1 VKKLTILLS
10 LLTTV
15 AFGQKAKNYSAVTDD
30 LTNKIIATVPSGK
43 SLHVGVVP
51 FSGTSSDFAKAP
63 SDKAKFGEY
72 ITETII
78 GSLTGQPDKI
88 KVFERTRMDA
98 VLKEQ
103 AFILTD
109 LMKPAAALKIG
120 QLAPIDA
127 LLSGTF
133 TKLKSYIDVNARLI
147 DVATGEISVSFNGR
161 IKMTKNLATLF
172 NENEASPSDNIYIIS
187 KKDPNPN
194 PKTKE
199 EICKQRVAEFE
210 SRLHDLTSPEKI
222 TAVVNEAKKTPFD
235 VACGRF
241 HFNIIYSFTRY
252 KIDNADYKNFLLQ
265 TLDTIA
271 YPSGDDRAIE
281 IARFLASDGTVD
293 EKEWSTAFRAMTRT
307 GNYVL
312 RFFIEDM
319 IAEPTSPEQSVMES
333 RIASYF
339 DLASNGKIGLPR
351 PVSYETAFF
360 HMLDG
365 LKKNEPLRKHVYA
378 TYAGK
383 LTTDDKSKPML
394 LSALHSM
401 YKEETTLKPE
411 IMKWIID
418 FVNTNDY
425 PKAHEQL
432 YDLAREMESSDP
444 NLQLVVDGSKKKFSD
459 YALASP
465 YQSQKE
471 DRIEFCVIH
480 NIPVPGVIPT
490 IEEAD
495 AILKGNNVA
504 EQQRVTEMLTLMG
517 DRPKKLETSL
527 VGLFAKRSLDD
538 RDKLQSAQTN
548 AIVVLGNIKTKDP
561 KAVDYMIS
569 VLPHYGNDTEA
580 AKVALVQI
588 GKPAVNQL
596 VARLDKTT
604 GQDGGLQ
611 YQLISIL
618 GKIGKDA
625 ATAEKSI
632 TKVLNASSNDDVKYA
647 AEAALQ
653 EIKK

>member
-1 VKKLTILLS
+1 VKKLLL
-10 LLTTV
+10 LIVLIAPA
-15 AFGQKAKNYSAVTDD
+15 AFAQKAKNYTTVTDD
-30 LTNKIIATVPSGK
+30 LTNKIIGTVPSGK

-51 FSGTSSDFAKAP
+51 FSGTS
-63 SDKAKFGEY
+63 AKFGEY
-72 ITETII
+72 ITESII

-109 LMKPAAALKIG
+109 LMKPAAALKVG
-120 QLAPIDA
+120 QLVPIDA
-127 LLSGTF
+127 LLSGTY
-133 TKLKSYIDVNARLI
+133 TKLRSYIDVNARLI
-147 DVATGEISVSFNGR
+147 DVATGEITVSFNGR

-172 NENEASPSDNIYIIS
+172 GEDEKGGDGNAYIIS
-187 KKDPNPN
+187 KSDPKTKEES

-210 SRLHDLTSPEKI
+210 GRLHDLTSPEKI

-235 VACGRF
+235 NACGKF
-241 HFNIIYSFTRY
+241 HYNIIYSFTRY
-252 KIDNADYKNFLLQ
+252 KIDNADYKTFLLQ

-281 IARFLASDGTVD
+281 IARFIASDGNVD
-293 EKEWSTAFRAMTRT
+293 DKEWSTSFRAMTRT

-319 IAEPTSPEQSVMES
+319 IAEPASPEQSVMQS
-333 RIASYF
+333 RIAGYF

-365 LKKNEPLRKHVYA
+365 LKKNEPLRRHVYA

-383 LTTDDKSKPML
+383 LTLDDKSKPL
-394 LSALHSM
+394 LFSALHSM

-418 FVNTNDY
+418 FVNTNEY

-432 YDLAREMESSDP
+432 YDLARELEPTDP
-444 NLQLVVDGSKKKFSD
+444 DLQLLLDGSKKKFSE
-459 YALASP
+459 YALSSP

-471 DRIEFCVIH
+471 DRINFCVVH

-490 IEEAD
+490 LDEAD

-504 EQQRVTEMLTLMG
+504 EQQRVTEMLVLMG
-517 DRPKKLETSL
+517 DRPKKLESSL

-538 RDKLQSAQTN
+538 REKLSQAQTN
-548 AIVVLGNIKTKDP
+548 AIIVLGNIRTKDP
-561 KAVDYMIS
+561 RAVDYMIG

-580 AKVALVQI
+580 AKIALVQV

-604 GQDGGLQ
+604 AQDGGLQ
-611 YQLISIL
+611 YQLITIL
-618 GKIGKDA
+618 GKIGRDA
-625 ATAEKSI
+625 ASAEKTI
-632 TKVLNASSNDDVKYA
+632 TKILNSSGNGDVKYA

>member
-1 VKKLTILLS
+1 VKKLLLLIIL
-10 LLTTV
+10 TAPA
-15 AFGQKAKNYSAVTDD
+15 AFGQKAKNYAAVTDD

-43 SLHVGVVP
+43 SLHIGVVP
-51 FSGTSSDFAKAP
+51 FSGTS
-63 SDKAKFGEY
+63 AKFGEY
-72 ITETII
+72 ITESMI

-120 QLAPIDA
+120 QIAPIDA

-172 NENEASPSDNIYIIS
+172 GENENSDDKNVYIIS
-187 KKDPNPN
+187 KSD
-194 PKTKE
+194 PKTKEESSKNKE
-199 EICKQRVAEFE
+199 EICKQRIEEFQ

-222 TAVVNEAKKTPFD
+222 TALVNEAKKTPFD
-235 VACGRF
+235 NACGKF
-241 HFNIIYSFTRY
+241 HYNIIYSFTRY

-281 IARFLASDGTVD
+281 IARFIASDGTVD
-293 EKEWSTAFRAMTRT
+293 EKEWAASLRAMTRT

-319 IAEPTSPEQSVMES
+319 IAEPASPDQSTMQS
-333 RIASYF
+333 RIADYF
-339 DLASNGKIGLPR
+339 NLASNGKIGLPR

-365 LKKNEPLRKHVYA
+365 LKKNEPLRRHVYA
-378 TYAGK
+378 TYASK
-383 LTTDDKSKPML
+383 LTTDDKSKPL
-394 LSALHSM
+394 LFSAIHSM

-418 FVNTNDY
+418 FVNINDY

-432 YDLAREMESSDP
+432 YDLAREMESTDP
-444 NLQLVVDGSKKKFSD
+444 NLELLVEGSKKKFSD
-459 YALASP
+459 YALMSP
-465 YQSQKE
+465 YESQKE
-471 DRIEFCVIH
+471 DRVKFCVIH
-480 NIPVPGVIPT
+480 NLPVPGVIPT

-495 AILKGNNVA
+495 AILKGSNA
-504 EQQRVTEMLTLMG
+504 SEQQRVTEMLVLMG
-517 DRPKKLETSL
+517 DRPKKLESSL
-527 VGLFAKRSLDD
+527 VGLFAKRSLDE
-538 RDKLQSAQTN
+538 REKLSQAQTN
-548 AIVVLGNIKTKDP
+548 AITVLGNIKTKDP

-580 AKVALVQI
+580 AKIALVQI

-604 GQDGGLQ
+604 SQDGGLQ
-611 YQLISIL
+611 FQLISIL

-625 ATAEKSI
+625 APAEKTI
-632 TKVLNASSNDDVKYA
+632 TKILNSSNNGDVKYA